1 MNAELPQ
8 RERDG
13 ATDLLA
19 RMRQGDASAK
29 EDLFARCYPDLKR
42 FAHMRLTAAQRSG
55 TLDTT
60 SLVHEVFL
68 KLSGMGAVAA
78 ASREHFMAYA
88 ATTMRSIII
97 DAVRARMAEV
107 RGGGAMHLSL
117 DTDLGDRLAK
127 SEENLLDIHGAL
139 DQLAE
144 VDPRLVQVVEM
155 RYFAG
160 FTEQEI
166 ATSLG
171 VTERTVRRDWQR
183 ARALLAATLAAP

>member
-1 MNAELPQ
+1 MTALAPDSVHDN
-8 RERDG
+8 

-19 RMRQGDASAK
+19 RVRQGDAAAK
-29 EDLFARCYPDLKR
+29 EALFARCYPDLKR
-42 FAHMRLTAAQRSG
+42 FAHARLTATQRSG

-68 KLSGMGAVAA
+68 KLAAMGAVAA
-78 ASREHFMAYA
+78 TSREHFMAYA
-88 ATTMRSIII
+88 ASTMRSIII
-97 DAVRARMAEV
+97 DTVRARMADM
-107 RGGGAMHLSL
+107 RGGGAMHLAL

-127 SEENLLDIHGAL
+127 SEEHLLDVHGAL
-139 DQLAE
+139 EQLAE
-144 VDPRLVQVVEM
+144 VDPRLVEVVEM

-166 ATSLG
+166 AVALG

-183 ARALLAATLAAP
+183 ARALLAAALAAD